1 MKTLT
6 ATKARQALGDL
17 LSRAIKGEDIGIVHG
32 ATGRIVALRPVE
44 VYSEDY
50 ALMEYGLTKEELDRS
65 YRKTTREIKKER
77 AEGKLK
83 PFNL

>member
-17 LSRAIKGEDIGIVHG
+17 LSRALKGEDIGIVHG

-50 ALMEYGLTKEELDRS
+50 ALMEYGLGNEELERS
-65 YRKTTREIKKER
+65 AKRVDAEIGKARKS
-77 AEGKLK
+77 GKLK
-83 PFNL
+83 RIA